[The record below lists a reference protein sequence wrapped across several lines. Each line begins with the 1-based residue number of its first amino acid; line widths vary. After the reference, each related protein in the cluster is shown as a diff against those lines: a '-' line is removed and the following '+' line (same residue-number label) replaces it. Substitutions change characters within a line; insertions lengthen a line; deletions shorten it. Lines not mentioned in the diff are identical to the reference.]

1 MTRCLNGRNAACV
14 RSKEITA
21 MFVRETRGRTGM
33 VILNKV
39 SIFPSRGTLLKR
51 SHVSCIKTNGE
62 GLWESRPTNIS
73 ATVKLITKYMA
84 RVRRFLFFIKTI
96 IVRRLTDT
104 IINDSVTNTASKVI
118 HLVEE
123 NILNSV
129 FLSLFFFFCCL

>member
-1 MTRCLNGRNAACV
+1 
-14 RSKEITA
+14 
-21 MFVRETRGRTGM
+21 M
-33 VILNKV
+33 VMYMYD
-39 SIFPSRGTLLKR
+39 TELKTK
-51 SHVSCIKTNGE
+51 HVSCIKTNGE
-62 GLWESRPTNIS
+62 GLWESKPTNIS